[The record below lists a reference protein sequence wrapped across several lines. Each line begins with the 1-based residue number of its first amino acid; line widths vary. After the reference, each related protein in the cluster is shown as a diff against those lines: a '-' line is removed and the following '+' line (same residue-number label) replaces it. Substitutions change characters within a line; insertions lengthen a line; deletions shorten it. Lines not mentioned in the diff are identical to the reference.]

1 MEYLMTYGWAILI
14 IAVVLGALFSLGV
27 FNGGGTLGTA
37 CIGSSGFLCTGL
49 SYSHNGGNV
58 IVTLGQSTGNTWGSS
73 STNTFVAFV
82 PQGTATGSGGVPIIA
97 AANMAVLGS
106 LDTAFASGSS
116 QTGVVLPAGQGT
128 SPSIGSTVSGA
139 IWVCAGSTS
148 ANTMPFNGLVG
159 CSYYQVATVTA
170 KAS

>member
-49 SYSHNGGNV
+49 SYSHTSGNL
-58 IVTLGQSTGNTWGSS
+58 IVTIGQSTGSNWGSTS
-73 STNTFVAFV
+73 SNNFIVFV
-82 PQGTATGSGGVPIIA
+82 PQGTSTATGGIPIVA
-97 AANMAVLGS
+97 AANVAVLGTV
-106 LDTAFASGSS
+106 DTAFTSGSS
-116 QTGVVLPAGQGT
+116 QTGVNLPASAANT
-128 SPSIGSTVSGA
+128 VIGSTVSGA

-148 ANTMPFNGLVG
+148 NALTAFNALAG
-159 CSYYQVATVTA
+159 CSYYQVATITA